1 MADDGHLLV
10 NFTRLQETSLHIQTA
25 IRALDSELDRL
36 ESDAAP
42 LVQTWDGDAMRA
54 YQERQATWRRASA
67 HLSTML
73 RDIQRNL
80 DESIVD
86 YQQTER
92 RNVNLF
98 R

>member
-1 MADDGHLLV
+1 MDGQLLV
-10 NFTRLQETSLHIQTA
+10 DFARLQETSLHIQSA
-25 IRALDSELDRL
+25 IRALESELERL

-42 LVQTWDGDAMRA
+42 LVQTWDGEAKHA
-54 YQERQATWRRASA
+54 YAERQATWRQASA

-73 RDIQRNL
+73 REIRRGL

-86 YQQTER
+86 YQNTER
-92 RNVNLF
+92 RNANLF